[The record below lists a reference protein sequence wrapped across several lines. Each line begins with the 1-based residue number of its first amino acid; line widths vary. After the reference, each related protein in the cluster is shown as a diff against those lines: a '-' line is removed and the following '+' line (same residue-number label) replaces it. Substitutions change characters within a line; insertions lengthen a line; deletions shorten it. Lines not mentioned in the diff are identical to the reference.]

1 MNSRANILAR
11 VRSAL
16 QTPIDEPIVKPL
28 LAHNPFLPLPDEP
41 LEVCFA
47 ERLQQNGGTFFFCE
61 SLEDF
66 LAMLKKWLAYRKIEV
81 LFAEEAYLQALLQVA
96 SIDYEM
102 NDVLWEQAQVGMV
115 LAEMLVAETG
125 SIIISSKRASGRK
138 WVTFPPIQ
146 IVVAFTSQILPTLA
160 EALQAYHTK
169 YADNFPSMLSVIT
182 APSQTA
188 DIERTVVM
196 GAHGAKEL
204 VVFLIEESVES

>member
-1 MNSRANILAR
+1 
-11 VRSAL
+11 
-16 QTPIDEPIVKPL
+16 
-28 LAHNPFLPLPDEP
+28 
-41 LEVCFA
+41 
-47 ERLQQNGGTFFFCE
+47 
-61 SLEDF
+61 
-66 LAMLKKWLAYRKIEV
+66 
-81 LFAEEAYLQALLQVA
+81 LQALLQVA

-102 NDVLWEQAQVGMV
+102 NDVLWEQAEVGV
-115 LAEMLVAETG
+115 ILAEMLVAETG

-169 YADNFPSMLSVIT
+169 YADSFPSMLSVIT

-188 DIERTVVM
+188 DIERTLVM